1 LTAASTPKTI
11 ATELRSRAAIRAG
24 AVAVVAALIA
34 LVVPGAAAPQFG
46 NLVVDT
52 TADGND
58 GECNNDCTLREAIAL
73 ADPAQGQWVSVRPGV
88 YRLTQGPLVLQND
101 IVFGVS
107 FAGNF
112 SSGARTTVIDARG
125 SGRVVDVPAGSTA
138 VLAGLTITGGRADTG
153 GGAFVANG
161 GQLSIYDSIVRGN
174 AATGRGGGVANFGNL
189 SVFGSTFSGN
199 TAGSGG
205 AISSEPSTNTSIFN
219 STLSGNSATGV
230 GGGIAVGGSTQ
241 ISRATFANN
250 TASSGGG
257 MFVEGGEFPAA
268 TLMLNVLFAGNSS
281 ACGGATSQR
290 TPWTANLSDDST
302 CTFAAGEGIT
312 TNPLLGP
319 LANNGG
325 PTDTHALGAGSP
337 AINAGDPNSC
347 LQGSQDQRHA
357 PAPDACDIGA
367 YEFGAVPPQA
377 DLPPPVAGETVN
389 VSRARGTVKVKLPGS
404 DEFFDLEG
412 GQQVPVGSTFDT
424 VKGRVNLQAAGSQRA
439 WFYEGVFK
447 LGQGKGRKPLSTLT
461 LAGRLQCG
469 GGGKASIAQKRKK
482 RRLWGDGKGKF
493 RTKGKHSAAT
503 VVGTR
508 WLVEDRC
515 NGTLTRVRKGVV
527 RVRAGRKTIRLRA
540 GQQYF
545 ARAK

>member
-1 LTAASTPKTI
+1 M
-11 ATELRSRAAIRAG
+11 G

-34 LVVPGAAAPQFG
+34 LVAAGTASPQFG

-73 ADPAQGQWVSVRPGV
+73 ANPEQGQWVSMRPGV

-125 SGRVVDVPAGSTA
+125 NSRVVEVPAGSAA
-138 VLAGLTITGGRADTG
+138 VLAGVTITGGRADTG

-161 GQLSIYDSIVRGN
+161 AQLSLYDTIVRGN
-174 AATGRGGGVANFGNL
+174 AATGRGGGVANAGNL

-199 TAGSGG
+199 SAGSGG
-205 AISSEPSTNTSIFN
+205 AISSDPSTNTAVYL
-219 STLSGNSATGV
+219 STLSGNTASSA
-230 GGGIAVGGSTQ
+230 GGGILVGGSAPIQRT
-241 ISRATFANN
+241 TFANN

-257 MFVEGGEFPAA
+257 LFVEDGTASTA
-268 TLMLNVLFAGNSS
+268 LWSVLFAGNSS
-281 ACGGATSQR
+281 ACGGFTSQR
-290 TPWTANLSDDST
+290 FPWSANLSDDTS
-302 CTFAAGEGIT
+302 CAFAPGEGVNGA
-312 TNPLLGP
+312 NPLLGA

-337 AINAGDPNSC
+337 AINAGDPNLCSP
-347 LQGSQDQRHA
+347 GSPDQRHA
-357 PAPDACDIGA
+357 PSTDACDIGA

-377 DLPPPVAGETVN
+377 ELPPPVAGETVN
-389 VSRARGTVKVKLPGS
+389 VSRARGTVKIKLPGS
-404 DEFFDLEG
+404 DEFFDLQG

-447 LGQGKGRKPLSTLT
+447 LGQGKGRKPQSTLT

-469 GGGKASIAQKRKK
+469 GGGKANAAAKKK

-515 NGTLTRVRKGVV
+515 NGTLTRVKKGVV

>member
-1 LTAASTPKTI
+1 
-11 ATELRSRAAIRAG
+11 LRSRRRGLKRLGAA
-24 AVAVVAALIA
+24 AVAAGLIA
-34 LVVPGAAAPQFG
+34 VVMPGTAAPQFG
-46 NLVVDT
+46 NFVVDT

-58 GECNNDCTLREAIAL
+58 GECANDCTLREAIAL
-73 ADPAQGQWVSVRPGV
+73 ADPNQGQWVSMRPGV

-107 FAGNF
+107 FAGNN

-125 SGRVVDVPAGSTA
+125 SGRVVEVPSGSTA
-138 VLAGLTITGGRADTG
+138 VLAGLTITGGSADTG
-153 GGAFVANG
+153 GGAFVASG
-161 GQLSIYDSIVRGN
+161 GQLSIYDAIVKGN
-174 AATGRGGGVANFGNL
+174 TATGRGGGVANAGNL
-189 SVFGSTFSGN
+189 SVFGTTLSGN

-205 AISSEPSTNTSIFN
+205 GISSDPNTNTSIFN
-219 STLSGNSATGV
+219 STLSGNSASGV

-241 ISRATFANN
+241 ITRTTFANN
-250 TASSGGG
+250 TAPSGGG
-257 MFVEGGEFPAA
+257 LFVEGGEFPPA
-268 TLMLNVLFAGNSS
+268 TLMLSVLFAGNSS
-281 ACGGATSQR
+281 ACGGFTSQR
-290 TPWTANLSDDST
+290 TPWTANLSDDAT
-302 CTFAAGEGIT
+302 CAFAAGEGVT
-312 TNPLLGP
+312 ADPLLGA

-347 LQGSQDQRHA
+347 FAGTPDQRHA
-357 PAPDACDIGA
+357 PAPDACDVGA
-367 YEFGAVPPQA
+367 YEFGAQVPEA

-389 VSRARGTVKVKLPGS
+389 VSRARGTVKIKLPGS
-404 DEFFDLEG
+404 DEFFELEG

-424 VKGRVNLQAAGSQRA
+424 VKGRVNLRAAGSQRA

-447 LGQGKGRKPLSTLT
+447 LGQGKGRKPLTTLT

-469 GGGKASIAQKRKK
+469 GGGKANAAQRGKRK

-515 NGTLTRVRKGVV
+515 NGTLTRVTKGRV
-527 RVRAGRKTIRLRA
+527 RVRDFRARRTVVVRA
-540 GQQYF
+540 GKRYF
-545 ARAK
+545 ARAR